1 MLTPALRPRRARWL
15 RALVAAAL
23 ATAVAAAVPSP
34 AAAAPAAAAAPPA
47 PADGT
52 YVALGDSFTAGPLI
66 PNALDDPA
74 GCLRSDRNYPHLVAA
89 AVGPAAFR
97 DVSCSGADT
106 GDMTSPQGVTP
117 GPNPPQFD
125 ALDAGTT
132 LVTLQ
137 IGGNDIGF
145 GNIIQSCIALVPW
158 DSPCQRA
165 FVTPEG
171 DELAARI
178 AAAAPDVA
186 ATLAG
191 IRQRAPQAEVL
202 VLGYPAIVPD
212 RGSGCWPSLPM
223 GWGDIAYLR
232 GVAKGLNAMIA
243 QQAAAAGATYVDT
256 YTPSIGR
263 DACALPT
270 RRWVEP
276 LVPTSPAA
284 PFHPNARGMQGQADA
299 VLAAVGAPA
308 PA

>member
-1 MLTPALRPRRARWL
+1 MFMPARRPRRAR
-15 RALVAAAL
+15 RRPALVAAAL
-23 ATAVAAAVPSP
+23 VAAIAAAVPSP
-34 AAAAPAAAAAPPA
+34 AAAAPPTVAA
-47 PADGT
+47 PADGA

-66 PNALDDPA
+66 PDQLASPA
-74 GCLRSDRNYPHLVAA
+74 GCLRSDRDYPHLVAA
-89 AVGPAAFR
+89 ALRPAAFR

-145 GNIIQSCIALVPW
+145 GNIIQSCIAIVPW
-158 DSPCQRA
+158 DTPCQRA

-171 DELAARI
+171 DELTARI

-191 IRQRAPQAEVL
+191 IRQRAPQARVL
-202 VLGYPAIVPD
+202 VLGYPAILPD
-212 RGSGCWPSLPM
+212 RGSGCWPTLPM
-223 GWGDIAYLR
+223 GWGDVPYLR
-232 GVAKGLNAMIA
+232 RVATQLNAMLA
-243 QQAAAAGATYVDT
+243 EQAAAAGATYVDT
-256 YTPSIGR
+256 YAPSIGR

-276 LVPTSPAA
+276 LVPTSAAA

-299 VLAAVGAPA
+299 VLAAIGAPA